1 MKRTPELQLT
11 VRPRAGGLLIPTF
24 NGEGQGSWPLS
35 YVATVVV
42 SAVGDSAD
50 CSITQELVQFLS
62 WLQINQRA
70 VDRAAAQGWVPL
82 SVAYKKNVIDVLGTI
97 ECDGEPALTTAYVI
111 GEGISRPALVDLA
124 SNYNSNTFTQ
134 KYFAS
139 DVPTAVRDI
148 TQGTLVQQLC
158 PGAQLGLT
166 DRIGA
171 GAIDFAAV
179 TTGATLEQ
187 VHVENVTIIP
197 VLGYAAFPCYN
208 VRFPHD
214 TRHTAHIA
222 LCSPLG
228 LSTTNRYPSFASSQ
242 RHST

>member
-1 MKRTPELQLT
+1 
-11 VRPRAGGLLIPTF
+11 LIPTF
-24 NGEGQGSWPLS
+24 DGEGQGSWPLS

-82 SVAYKKNVIDVLGTI
+82 SVAYKKKVIDVLGTI
-97 ECDGEPALTTAYVI
+97 KCDDEQALTTAYVI

-124 SNYNSNTFTQ
+124 SNYNSNSFTQ

-139 DVPTAVRDI
+139 DVPTVVRDI
-148 TQGTLVQQLC
+148 SQGTRVTVMAWSAAPSDRSNRCRSDRLC
-158 PGAQLGLT
+158 SGD
-166 DRIGA
+166 DRRYARA
-171 GAIDFAAV
+171 GPRGGRHHHSCTWLCGV
-179 TTGATLEQ
+179 PLLQ
-187 VHVENVTIIP
+187 R
-197 VLGYAAFPCYN
+197 AFPTQ
-208 VRFPHD
+208 HTTHTHHTHTHTHTQD
-214 TRHTAHIA
+214 THRA
-222 LCSPLG
+222 LLTFGSIY
-228 LSTTNRYPSFASSQ
+228 NRYPSFASSL